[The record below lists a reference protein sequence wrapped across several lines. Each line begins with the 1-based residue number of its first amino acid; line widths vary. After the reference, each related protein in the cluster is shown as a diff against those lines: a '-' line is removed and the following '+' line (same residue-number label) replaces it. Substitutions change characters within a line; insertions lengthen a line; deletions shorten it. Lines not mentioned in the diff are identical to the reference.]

1 MALHPFDTV
10 HLYLHLL
17 CMFLLA
23 SFCCTK
29 LEKSKIRTWMNTF
42 HRSTDYIWAAHS
54 LSLLNVA
61 EHQYTVCNTSVDCTV
76 DIEIGEGWYW
86 KLQLQNCIRFK
97 ITFLSILYS
106 LSDLEPCLLKRKVK
120 WRFWLDF
127 SQDGIHTASLL
138 QRQSKQSMEPSRG
151 GFQGRSLLKYCNQ
164 VSCGE
169 NKAFNG
175 MREREEG
182 TFPSLRDTQVST
194 GTETEERR
202 MGKPN
207 SKDALQS
214 TSSGSSAFWCT
225 KCSLPRT
232 LTHTCVCAGHS
243 TQPRK
248 KA

>member
-1 MALHPFDTV
+1 M
-10 HLYLHLL
+10 
-17 CMFLLA
+17 
-23 SFCCTK
+23 
-29 LEKSKIRTWMNTF
+29 
-42 HRSTDYIWAAHS
+42 
-54 LSLLNVA
+54 
-61 EHQYTVCNTSVDCTV
+61 DCTV

-106 LSDLEPCLLKRKVK
+106 LSDLESCLPKRQVK

-127 SQDGIHTASLL
+127 SQDGIHTATLL

-175 MREREEG
+175 MHEREEG
-182 TFPSLRDTQVST
+182 TFPSETHRSALGLRQ
-194 GTETEERR
+194 RR
-202 MGKPN
+202 EGN

-248 KA
+248 KHKARLASSTSSALLPRRSLYPATWSKFVYVCGVTLQVTSKTPTQRTLCSII